1 MNVSLYIAKRYLF
14 TKSSNNAI
22 NIISKIAAVG
32 VIFGSLLLLVVL
44 AGFSGLK
51 AFSISYTSVVDP
63 DFKVFPES
71 GKRLLV
77 NEQQLQQLTDNSNII
92 SYSKVVEEKV
102 FLEFKSKNEL
112 AVLKGV
118 DDNYQNTVI
127 IDTTVVAGKW
137 FEPKTNQTVAG
148 FLLADKLNLGVFD
161 YASNLNL
168 YVPKPGKGQLNEKA
182 FDKISGQNVGLFD
195 VNEEVNQKYI
205 YTSLEAIQELLNYPK
220 NSISYIELKTIEDV
234 NEEQLRQELSVIFK
248 NKVAI
253 KNRIQ
258 LNDALHKMLNTE
270 NIVVYLIF
278 TLILIIALFNVI
290 GSIIMMI
297 IDKKHNLKTLYNLG
311 TPIREIKR
319 IFFYQGALLTFLGGI
334 CGVVLGILLVG
345 SQYVFNYIKIPGTN
359 IPYPVELTVSNIIIV
374 LVTIFSL
381 GLLASKIASYRISK
395 KLIGA

>member
-77 NEQQLQQLTDNSNII
+77 NEQQLQQLTDSDNII

-118 DDNYQNTVI
+118 DENYQNTVI

-168 YVPKPGKGQLNEKA
+168 YVPKPGKRQLNEKA

-205 YTSLEAIQELLNYPK
+205 YTSLEATQELLNYPK

-234 NEEQLRQELSVIFK
+234 NEEQLRQELSAIFN

-297 IDKKHNLKTLYNLG
+297 IDKKHDLKTLYNLG
-311 TPIREIKR
+311 TPIREIKK

-359 IPYPVELTVSNIIIV
+359 IPYPVELTASNIIIV
-374 LVTIFSL
+374 LLTIFSL

-395 KLIGA
+395 TLIGA

>member
-22 NIISKIAAVG
+22 NIISKIAAIG

-44 AGFSGLK
+44 AGFSGLR

-63 DFKVFPES
+63 DFKVFPAS
-71 GKRLLV
+71 GKRLV
-77 NEQQLQQLTDNSNII
+77 VEEQQLQQLTNNDKIVN
-92 SYSKVVEEKV
+92 YSKVVEEKA

-127 IDTTVVAGKW
+127 IDTTLVAGKW

-148 FLLADKLNLGVFD
+148 FILADKLNLGVFD
-161 YASNLNL
+161 YTNNLNL

-182 FDKISGQNVGLFD
+182 FDRIIGQNVGLFD

-205 YTSLEAIQELLNYPK
+205 YTSLEAAQELLNYPK
-220 NSISYIELKTIEDV
+220 NAVSYIELKTIEGVD
-234 NEEQLRQELSVIFK
+234 EESLRQELAAIF
-248 NKVAI
+248 NNNILI

-297 IDKKHNLKTLYNLG
+297 IDKKHDLKTLYNLG
-311 TPIREIKR
+311 TPVREIKK

-334 CGVVLGILLVG
+334 TGVVLGIVLIG
-345 SQYVFNYIKIPGTN
+345 SQYLFSYIKIPGTS
-359 IPYPVELTVSNIIIV
+359 IPYPVELTVTNIIIV
-374 LVTIFSL
+374 LITIFSL

-395 KLIGA
+395 TLIGA